1 MADKRQ
7 IGSVCAFLL
16 NTLEQKNVVNTD
28 VFCASEAQNHGIYDV
43 FCICNTIDGIYNV
56 LWPVPSKNTGIYIC
70 SFHDRE
76 SRIENPESKMK
87 NRRWRTENRG
97 SKIGNGESRVANPEL
112 KMTN

>member
-1 MADKRQ
+1 M
-7 IGSVCAFLL
+7 
-16 NTLEQKNVVNTD
+16 VNTD

-97 SKIGNGESRVANPEL
+97 SKIGNGESRVANPESRM
-112 KMTN
+112 KN